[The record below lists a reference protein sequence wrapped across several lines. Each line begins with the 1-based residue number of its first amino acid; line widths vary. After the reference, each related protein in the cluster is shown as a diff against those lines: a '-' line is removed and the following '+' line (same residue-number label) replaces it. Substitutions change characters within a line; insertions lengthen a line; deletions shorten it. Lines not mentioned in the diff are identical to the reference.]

1 MEAVSNFY
9 FDDCCKN
16 HATDFLVFYMYI
28 MPTQYS
34 LNNVLTLSLL
44 GGIFIFSPCEINESL
59 DFENIC
65 YKYETP

>member
-44 GGIFIFSPCEINESL
+44 GGTFIFSPCEINEIIKSR
-59 DFENIC
+59 F
-65 YKYETP
+65 